1 MNKLKEKILLKIEL
15 WLDRANSN
23 KYLNIALMSI
33 IIVSVLIFFFSTYPD
48 SAKRIHILLIPVIA
62 GVDMYCLGSKNHV
75 LRETANFIAGLMFVA
90 FLFFCLSIAFM
101 GFVIL
106 KSL

>member
-1 MNKLKEKILLKIEL
+1 MNKIKEKILLKIEH

-33 IIVSVLIFFFSTYPD
+33 IIVAVLIFFFSTYPD
-48 SAKRIHILLIPVIA
+48 STKRIQILIIPIIA
-62 GVDMYCLGSKNHV
+62 GIDVYLLGSKNHI

-90 FLFFCLSIAFM
+90 FLFFCISIAFM

>member
-1 MNKLKEKILLKIEL
+1 MNKIRKRILYEIEL

-48 SAKRIHILLIPVIA
+48 SIKRIQILIVPLIA
-62 GVDMYCLGSKNHV
+62 GVDLFLLGSKNHI
-75 LRETANFIAGLMFVA
+75 LRETANFIAGLLFVA
-90 FLFFCLSIAFM
+90 FLFFGLSIAFM